1 MFRVK
6 KVIREKAVNYMLNA
20 IATKILLTVEMIK
33 KDVVLWNESF
43 PEVHTHSKNKI

>member
-1 MFRVK
+1 
-6 KVIREKAVNYMLNA
+6 MLNE